1 MKSREREFKF
11 TLKDFN
17 YLRNITNKKTG
28 IMVSDDKFDMFYAR
42 LSKHVRRL
50 GLSDFHD
57 YCQVIS
63 RGESQEMITLINSV
77 TTNLTSFFREKHHFD
92 YMKSDFIPGHVKNK
106 QDRKLLRI
114 WSAGCSTGEEPYS
127 IAMQALESLPLGWQ
141 VKITATDVDTDV
153 LAKARTGV
161 YSASKLD
168 GVSDSRLKR
177 WFYKGSESKE
187 GYVKVRKELTD
198 VIEFKQLNLIDNWF
212 FQDKFDL
219 VFCRNVLIYFDI
231 DTKKKIADKFHRV
244 TQDDGCLMI
253 GHSESLFNVSSKF
266 KLIGNT
272 IYENL

>member
-161 YSASKLD
+161 YPASKLD

-177 WFYKGSESKE
+177 WFYKGSE
-187 GYVKVRKELTD
+187 
-198 VIEFKQLNLIDNWF
+198 WC
-212 FQDKFDL
+212 
-219 VFCRNVLIYFDI
+219 VFGRVD
-231 DTKKKIADKFHRV
+231 DHRV
-244 TQDDGCLMI
+244 WGSGVSRSQWHSPSCVWKTRWPTGYRLHDCIGDG
-253 GHSESLFNVSSKF
+253 GASSPR
-266 KLIGNT
+266 L
-272 IYENL
+272 

>member
-1 MKSREREFKF
+1 MQNREREFKF
-11 TLKDFN
+11 TLKDFD

-28 IMVSDDKFDMFYAR
+28 IVVSDDKFDMFYAR

-50 GLSDFHD
+50 GLSDFRD

-63 RGESQEMITLINSV
+63 RGESQEMVTLINSV

-92 YMKSDFIPGHVKNK
+92 YMKADFIPRHVKNR

-127 IAMQALESLPLGWQ
+127 IAMQTLESLPLGWQ

-161 YSASKLD
+161 YPVSKLD
-168 GVSDSRLKR
+168 GISDSRLKQ
-177 WFYKGSESKE
+177 WFYKGAESKE

-198 VIEFKQLNLIDNWF
+198 VIEFKQLNLIENWF

-219 VFCRNVLIYFDI
+219 IFCRNVLIYFDI
-231 DTKKKIADKFHRV
+231 DTKKKIADKFYNV
-244 TQDDGCLMI
+244 TRDGGCLMI

-272 IYENL
+272 IYEKL